1 LVDLLL
7 LLSKLLP
14 PLFYPLSVVCWALIF
29 AMVCFWRAPQQA
41 AIALA
46 IGFLILV
53 LSGNDYVAA
62 ALMKSLEQQH
72 LPPEPM
78 PQAAAIV
85 VLGGAVV
92 PQTTP
97 RPWVEVTEGG
107 DRILYGARLQQQG
120 YAPYLILSG
129 GRIGWLGETS
139 QRGEAADMAE
149 IAQTCGVPA
158 SQILLD
164 STSLNTYENAV
175 NVKKL
180 LAAQNITGKLLLVTS
195 AYHMP
200 RSVAIFRKLG
210 LEVIPAPTDYRYPSI
225 ARSLT
230 WQNLFLSLIP
240 TPYNIDITTI
250 ALREYQGLLIYR
262 LRGWL

>member
-1 LVDLLL
+1 MADLV
-7 LLSKLLP
+7 LSKLLP
-14 PLFYPLSVVCWALIF
+14 PLFYPLSLVCWALLF
-29 AMVCFWRAPQQA
+29 AIVRFWRSPQQA
-41 AIALA
+41 AIALV
-46 IGFLILV
+46 IGFTILV

-62 ALMKSLEQQH
+62 VLIKSLEEQY
-72 LPPEPM
+72 LPPNPI
-78 PQAAAIV
+78 PTAAAIV

-92 PQTTP
+92 PQTAP

-129 GRIGWLGETS
+129 GRIPWLGETS

-149 IAQTCGVPA
+149 IAQACGVPA

-164 STSLNTYENAV
+164 TTSLNTYENAL
-175 NVKKL
+175 NVKRL
-180 LAAQNITGKLLLVTS
+180 LAAHHITGKLLLVTS

-200 RSVAIFRKLG
+200 RSVAIFRRLG

-225 ARSLT
+225 VRSLT
-230 WQNLFLSLIP
+230 WQNLLLSLLP
-240 TPYNIDITTI
+240 TPTNIETTTI
-250 ALREYQGLLIYR
+250 ALREYQGLLLYR

>member
-1 LVDLLL
+1 MDLV
-7 LLSKLLP
+7 LSKLLP
-14 PLFYPLSVVCWALIF
+14 PLFYPLSLVCWALIF
-29 AMVCFWRAPQQA
+29 ALVRFWRSPRQA
-41 AIALA
+41 AIALGLA
-46 IGFLILV
+46 LGLV
-53 LSGNDYVAA
+53 LLTGNDYVAA
-62 ALMKSLEQQH
+62 SLIGSLERQH
-72 LPPEPM
+72 LPPDPM

-92 PQTTP
+92 PQTAP

-129 GRIGWLGETS
+129 GRIDWLGEPS

-158 SQILLD
+158 QQILLD
-164 STSLNTYENAV
+164 VTSLNTYENAL
-175 NVKKL
+175 NVKAL
-180 LAAQNITGKLLLVTS
+180 VTTHNITGPLLLVTS

-200 RSVAIFRKLG
+200 RSVAIFRRLG

-225 ARSLT
+225 ARSWT
-230 WQNLFLSLIP
+230 WQNLLLSLIP
-240 TPYNIDITTI
+240 TPYNMDITTM
-250 ALREYQGLLIYR
+250 ALREYQGLLVYW

>member
-1 LVDLLL
+1 
-7 LLSKLLP
+7 
-14 PLFYPLSVVCWALIF
+14 
-29 AMVCFWRAPQQA
+29 MVCFWRAPQQA

-97 RPWVEVTEGG
+97 RPWVEVTEEG

-175 NVKKL
+175 NYSQLKQGAFSSPAVSKPTASL
-180 LAAQNITGKLLLVTS
+180 WGGLQHPQSTVTS
-195 AYHMP
+195 ALTNRFWCPQYYYTL
-200 RSVAIFRKLG
+200 RQLKL
-210 LEVIPAPTDYRYPSI
+210 LKE
-225 ARSLT
+225 
-230 WQNLFLSLIP
+230 LSS
-240 TPYNIDITTI
+240 PY
-250 ALREYQGLLIYR
+250 
-262 LRGWL
+262 

>member
-1 LVDLLL
+1 MDL

-14 PLFYPLSVVCWALIF
+14 PLFYPLSLVCWALIF
-29 AMVCFWRAPQQA
+29 ALLRFWRAPQQA
-41 AIALA
+41 AIALGIA
-46 IGFLILV
+46 LGLIL
-53 LSGNDYVAA
+53 LSGNDSVAA
-62 ALMKSLEQQH
+62 TLIGSLERQY
-72 LPPEPM
+72 LPPNPM

-85 VLGGAVV
+85 LLGGAVV
-92 PQTTP
+92 PQTAP

-129 GRIGWLGETS
+129 GRIGWLGEVS
-139 QRGEAADMAE
+139 QRGEAVDMAE

-164 STSLNTYENAV
+164 YSSLNTHENAV
-175 NVKKL
+175 NVKAL
-180 LAAQNITGKLLLVTS
+180 LEKHHITGSLLLVTS

-200 RSVAIFRKLG
+200 RSVAIFRRLG
-210 LEVIPAPTDYRYPSI
+210 LEVIPAPTDYRSPSI
-225 ARSLT
+225 TRSWT
-230 WQNLFLSLIP
+230 WQNLLLSLIP
-240 TPYNIDITTI
+240 TPYNMDITTM